1 MHEFAKLSLPA
12 VPPFLL
18 DMPQL
23 SVREMEIIDEVVRVR
38 KGTGSDALNAEP
50 AQGHSPAGAG
60 PRVDRL
66 PVLGRPNPPPRP
78 QGDPWPEARAD
89 TKRQAKA

>member
-23 SVREMEIIDEVVRVR
+23 SVCEMEIIDEVVRVR
-38 KGTGSDALNAEP
+38 KGTGSDALNAVDQRRATRQQEP
-50 AQGHSPAGAG
+50 VHESTIY
-60 PRVDRL
+60 RY
-66 PVLGRPNPPPRP
+66 LGGQTHQRGRKETRGRKP
-78 QGDPWPEARAD
+78 GLS
-89 TKRQAKA
+89 